1 MTFQLRAKIKVKKKP
16 KDSVRTETIKKKE
29 STNKTKIKNKEG
41 PESSG
46 KRMIIMRLG
55 EKGKREEEEAEVSGV
70 WTQRAEKTI
79 CVTLSMMTSLSLATK
94 IITEAI
100 EMEED
105 NKEGAEEIEGEV
117 MEEEIEVDHHWKEGQ
132 VIVVT
137 REAAISTIE
146 EEMVATTDLW
156 IIIMAHLT
164 E

>member
-46 KRMIIMRLG
+46 RRMIIMRLG
-55 EKGKREEEEAEVSGV
+55 EIGKREEEEAEVSGV